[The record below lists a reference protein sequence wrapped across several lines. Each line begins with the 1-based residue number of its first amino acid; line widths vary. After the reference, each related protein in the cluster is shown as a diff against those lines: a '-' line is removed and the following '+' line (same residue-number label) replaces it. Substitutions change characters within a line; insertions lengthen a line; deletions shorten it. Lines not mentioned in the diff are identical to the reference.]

1 MILPED
7 AIGRGLG
14 SARAG
19 FGEDAAVGFA
29 RRLAASIWSKA
40 AGIDWAMLLSD
51 GAISVG
57 ALWALTLIACGC
69 WFALG

>member
-14 SARAG
+14 GARADLG
-19 FGEDAAVGFA
+19 GDAAIGFA
-29 RRLAASIWSKA
+29 RRIAASIWSKA
-40 AGIDWAMLLSD
+40 AAVDWAMLFSD
-51 GAISVG
+51 GAIGVG
-57 ALWALTLIACGC
+57 ALWALTLVACGC